1 MGVWREVFPCM
12 VITDVESTAISIP
25 LEERA
30 AWSTDGVEQRDHAI
44 TVIRTDNDIEGVGY
58 TLGYG
63 GSELIADAVESLLTP
78 IVEGEDPRDTE
89 RLWREM
95 FDKTVQIGRKGLLL
109 RAISTVDIAL
119 WDLRAKRAGEPMHK
133 FLGAYRDAVPAYVTG
148 GYYRAGKTIDDLHEE
163 VARYVDRGHDA
174 VKIKVGGR
182 PVHEDE
188 TRVEAARD
196 ALGDHRTLLLDA
208 NGAWKSKHDALKAC
222 RAFAR
227 HDPYFMEEPVKP
239 DSVALMAAVNEGLD
253 YPVAAGELEF
263 SRYGF
268 EELLSRGAV
277 DIVQPDVTVVGG
289 VTEWLRVAYTAASYD
304 VPVVPHYNWDL
315 HVPLVAAIENGKWV
329 EYFYRDSDLKVFDDA
344 LSSPLEPDEN
354 GLLDAPDE
362 PGFGV
367 SFDPDA
373 IASFEM

>member
-1 MGVWREVFPCM
+1 M
-12 VITDVESTAISIP
+12 VITEVESTAISIP
-25 LEERA
+25 LRERA

-44 TVIRTDNDIEGVGY
+44 TFVRTDDGTEGVGY

-78 IVEGEDPRDTE
+78 IIEGEDARDTE

-119 WDLRAKRAGEPMHK
+119 WDLRAKRADEPMHK

-148 GYYRAGKTIDDLHEE
+148 GYYREGKTIDDLRDE
-163 VARYVDRGHDA
+163 VARYVDRGHDI
-174 VKIKVGGR
+174 VKIKVGGH
-182 PVHEDE
+182 PLHEDE
-188 TRVEAARD
+188 RRVEAARD

-208 NGAWKSKHDALKAC
+208 NGAWESKHDALQAC

-227 HDPYFMEEPVKP
+227 YDPYFMEEPVKP
-239 DSVALMAAVNEGLD
+239 DSVALMTAVNEELE

-268 EELLSRGAV
+268 EQLLSRGAV

-289 VTEWLRVAYTAASYD
+289 VTEWLRVANTAASYD

-315 HVPLVAAIENGKWV
+315 HAPLVAAIENGKWV
-329 EYFYRDSDLKVFDDA
+329 EYFYRDSDLKVFDDV

-354 GLLDAPDE
+354 GLLEAPDD

-367 SFDPDA
+367 SFDRDA
-373 IASFEM
+373 LASFEI